1 MESRPGHYLEPEAT
15 NHYVYPQDSSL
26 AVQYAATEQDQI
38 KFKIPLTISKYLF
51 LHACLSIANIQSY
64 LTAKF
69 HKHSLAYTLQ
79 STEKLLN
86 KYLCRIGHDSV
97 F

>member
-1 MESRPGHYLEPEAT
+1 MFTYKILLPAPE
-15 NHYVYPQDSSL
+15 VL

-38 KFKIPLTISKYLF
+38 KFKIPLTISMYLF
-51 LHACLSIANIQSY
+51 LHTCLSIANIQSY